1 MYHKKVLSVFPWAEF
16 HYLPPALFCP
26 SITGLTFLGF
36 QFLASLSSGSR
47 SSSKVV
53 RSREAAITYKIV
65 FKEFSCLSLIP
76 PVRLTQ
82 PLLYLSALEPLGTT
96 CLFPWWI
103 RGFKPDRLWFQKV
116 DLPRVAA
123 AHRPAGLLSHS
134 SNPAATLNLGNRAQ
148 NWPLKIPVG
157 EQQQIAKAANKGEED
172 KQKYKHKDHQLWSNH
187 LVGAPVLRASSSP
200 EELRKDRRLVL
211 RAPDEESKVSYPHQG
226 HYKNSSASS
235 PHTVP
240 WCRAPSCSHTPRAA
254 PAAGSGLRGTE
265 AGRAPRPS
273 GSTTAAAPFACPPR
287 PGEAN
292 RPAGLAGAPPH
303 PLRRRPDA
311 QPRPWGDG
319 GTAPAPSRPARPL
332 SAPWGAAGLQPC
344 LGPRCSNRRLPREG
358 EREIWRWGGAGT
370 AKSTCERRVTAVAAS
385 LSAMSAHLPHSVIH
399 LLYTQRPLL
408 AVVFLSTWH
417 LISFS
422 ATREGAIAPSS
433 YTFPRTP
440 LQDEL
445 MAQW

>member
-76 PVRLTQ
+76 PVRLMQ

-103 RGFKPDRLWFQKV
+103 RGFKPDRLWFQKA

-123 AHRPAGLLSHS
+123 AHRPAGILSHS

-240 WCRAPSCSHTPRAA
+240 WCRAHSCSHTPRAA

-273 GSTTAAAPFACPPR
+273 GSTTAAAPFACPPAAGR
-287 PGEAN
+287 SEPARRSRWSPPTPAEAA
-292 RPAGLAGAPPH
+292 AGRAAAA
-303 PLRRRPDA
+303 LRRRRHRPGA
-311 QPRPWGDG
+311 FPPCPSPQRAVRGGRAAAVPR
-319 GTAPAPSRPARPL
+319 APLLEPAAATGRGEGNL
-332 SAPWGAAGLQPC
+332 AVRRRRDSEEHLRAAGHSRGC
-344 LGPRCSNRRLPREG
+344 F
-358 EREIWRWGGAGT
+358 
-370 AKSTCERRVTAVAAS
+370 S
-385 LSAMSAHLPHSVIH
+385 LSH
-399 LLYTQRPLL
+399 
-408 AVVFLSTWH
+408 
-417 LISFS
+417 
-422 ATREGAIAPSS
+422 E
-433 YTFPRTP
+433 RTP
-440 LQDEL
+440 ASQRYPPPLHAETTAGRSFFEYMTPNFFL
-445 MAQW
+445 CY